1 MDRHIVIT
9 GTGFRE
15 RSDAMARTPTGFV
28 PREITGPSDY
38 ITIRRFPM
46 TADRINVD
54 RFPALGDDPA
64 PGTTEE
70 FNARIDRAVRR
81 PTRRRLIVVAA
92 GLALLILTLLPAMA
106 VGAQSVY
113 PPNTVVNTYY
123 DPRYGEV
130 AVVTDASGNLID
142 VNAAT
147 GQRIYPVF
155 ADYTS
160 AYTSAYVAPTYVA
173 PTYVSANYLGYSAAT
188 AYNGAAIYRQYT
200 DNSSNCT
207 NGQVTQ
213 TASGY
218 YCTATGTPAFRV
230 A

>member
-1 MDRHIVIT
+1 MSASSIAITPSPIHI
-9 GTGFRE
+9 GRPAF
-15 RSDAMARTPTGFV
+15 DPT
-28 PREITGPSDY
+28 
-38 ITIRRFPM
+38 
-46 TADRINVD
+46 
-54 RFPALGDDPA
+54 
-64 PGTTEE
+64 
-70 FNARIDRAVRR
+70 DRAARR
-81 PTRRRLIVVAA
+81 PARRRLLVVAA

-106 VGAQSVY
+106 VGAQSGY
-113 PPNTVVNTYY
+113 PANTVVSTYF

-155 ADYTS
+155 PDYAP
-160 AYTSAYVAPTYVA
+160 AYTNAYVAPAYVGA
-173 PTYVSANYLGYSAAT
+173 NSYGYTGTSAYST
-188 AYNGAAIYRQYT
+188 RYGSRQYT
-200 DNSSNCT
+200 DNNSNCA

-218 YCTATGTPAFRV
+218 SCTATGAPAFRV